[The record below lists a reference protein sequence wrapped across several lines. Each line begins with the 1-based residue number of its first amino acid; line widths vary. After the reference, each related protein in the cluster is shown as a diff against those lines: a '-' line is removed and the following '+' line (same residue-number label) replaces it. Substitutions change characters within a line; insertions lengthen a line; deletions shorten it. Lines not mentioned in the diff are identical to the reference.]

1 MEYTDACSYRPTYN
15 PAFLAKVRE
24 KRAQEQKEAK
34 ARKLAEK
41 VRREQEAK
49 EAARRRL
56 EEAYQAAEMARER
69 AQAEAAEVARRVQE
83 ALLAKKAVITAKYGS
98 EDARHIIME
107 VAIAHGVSYEDI
119 LGRSRA
125 RHLVA
130 ARHEAIYEVRK
141 RRPHL
146 SLPQIGRI
154 FKRDHTTILHAL
166 RRMERKQES
175 HHDTILKGERL

>member
-1 MEYTDACSYRPTYN
+1 MPVISCAETGRS
-15 PAFLAKVRE
+15 PAIEPSSSENA
-24 KRAQEQKEAK
+24 
-34 ARKLAEK
+34 
-41 VRREQEAK
+41 
-49 EAARRRL
+49 
-56 EEAYQAAEMARER
+56 
-69 AQAEAAEVARRVQE
+69 VQRQ
-83 ALLAKKAVITAKYGS
+83 LLAKKAVITAKYGS

-154 FKRDHTTILHAL
+154 FKRDHTSILHAL
-166 RRMERKQES
+166 RRMEQK
-175 HHDTILKGERL
+175 H

>member
-34 ARKLAEK
+34 ARKLAER

-49 EAARRRL
+49 EAARRRI
-56 EEAYQAAEMARER
+56 EEAYQEALRAR
-69 AQAEAAEVARRVQE
+69 AEAAEAARRAHE
-83 ALLAKKAVITAKYGS
+83 AILAEQAFLAGRSAPEPK
-98 EDARHIIME
+98 HIIME
-107 VAIAHGVSYEDI
+107 VAIAHGVSYDDI

-166 RRMERKQES
+166 RRMMQARAA
-175 HHDTILKGERL
+175 

>member
-1 MEYTDACSYRPTYN
+1 MMEYADAYSYRPTYN

-49 EAARRRL
+49 EAARRRI

-69 AQAEAAEVARRVQE
+69 AQE

-154 FKRDHTTILHAL
+154 FKRDHTSILHAL
-166 RRMERKQES
+166 RQMDRRQES
-175 HHDTILKGERL
+175 HHGEGL

>member
-69 AQAEAAEVARRVQE
+69 AQE
-83 ALLAKKAVITAKYGS
+83 ALLAKKAIITAKYGS
-98 EDARHIIME
+98 EDARQIIME

-119 LGRSRA
+119 LGRSRE

-166 RRMERKQES
+166 RQMERQE
-175 HHDTILKGERL
+175 DGE